1 MTLAIVFPG
10 QGSQSVGMMKGF
22 ADLPIVETTFREAG
36 GLVDVD
42 YWTMATEG
50 PPEALNRTVNTQPLM
65 LIAGVA
71 CWRAWRERGGPMPA
85 FFAGHSLGEYTAL
98 VASGALKFE
107 DALPLVRFR
116 AQAMQE
122 AVPEGTGG
130 IAAILGLA
138 DDQLAG
144 VCADAAQGEVV
155 EPANLNSPG
164 QVVIA
169 GHRGA
174 VERGM
179 ALAKERGARR
189 AVMLPMSAPSHCS
202 LMKPAAD
209 RLRERLEGIDISK
222 PAVPVL
228 HNRSVE
234 SYDDPQRIR
243 AALVEQL
250 DHPVRW
256 IEIIEALAARGVTR
270 IGECG
275 PGKVLAGLNKRIAP
289 AVQGFAVTDS
299 AAIGAAL
306 HPSPQPSPA
315 GEGEPRG

>member
-22 ADLPIVETTFREAG
+22 ADRPIVEKTFREASDIAG
-36 GLVDVD
+36 VD
-42 YWTMATEG
+42 YWTMANDG
-50 PPEALNRTVNTQPLM
+50 PAEAQNQTVNTQPLM
-65 LIAGVA
+65 LVAGVA
-71 CWRAWRERGGPMPA
+71 CWRAWREAGAAMPA
-85 FFAGHSLGEYTAL
+85 YFAGHSLGEYTAL
-98 VASGALKFE
+98 VAAEALRFE

-116 AQAMQE
+116 AQSMQE

-130 IAAILGLA
+130 IAAILGL
-138 DDQLAG
+138 DDAKLPE
-144 VCADAAQGEVV
+144 VCHEAAQGEVL
-155 EPANLNSPG
+155 EAANLNSPG

-179 ALAKERGARR
+179 ALAKEKGAKR

-202 LMKPAAD
+202 LMKPAAE
-209 RLRERLEGIDISK
+209 RLRARLDALELRK
-222 PAVPVL
+222 PAVPVV

-234 SYDDPQRIR
+234 AYDDPQRIR

-256 IEIIEALAARGVTR
+256 IETVRYLAQHGVTR
-270 IGECG
+270 IVECA
-275 PGKVLAGLNKRIAP
+275 PGKVLVGLARRIAP
-289 AVQGFAVTDS
+289 EVEGMAVTDS
-299 AAIGAAL
+299 ASLAAA
-306 HPSPQPSPA
+306 A
-315 GEGEPRG
+315 GS